1 MSKYICVF
9 CDERKESDTAHLIN
23 GKIGICRHCFENLDK
38 TAYASPYQ
46 GTEHIAFTMSPFE
59 YTKSMR
65 KVILDLKF
73 SNCKAYAKLLADMMK
88 NYLDSYDIWDT
99 FDYIVPV
106 PLHKKRLKERGYN
119 QSELIAKKLRSI

>member
-46 GTEHIAFTMSPFE
+46 GTDISLSQCPPLNTQ
-59 YTKSMR
+59 
-65 KVILDLKF
+65 KVCVKLYLFKILKLQ
-73 SNCKAYAKLLADMMK
+73 SLCKITCRYDEKL
-88 NYLDSYDIWDT
+88 S
-99 FDYIVPV
+99 
-106 PLHKKRLKERGYN
+106 
-119 QSELIAKKLRSI
+119 

>member
-46 GTEHIAFTMSPFE
+46 GT
-59 YTKSMR
+59 
-65 KVILDLKF
+65 
-73 SNCKAYAKLLADMMK
+73 
-88 NYLDSYDIWDT
+88 
-99 FDYIVPV
+99 
-106 PLHKKRLKERGYN
+106 
-119 QSELIAKKLRSI
+119 

>member
-23 GKIGICRHCFENLDK
+23 GKIGICRYCFKNLDK

-59 YTKSMR
+59 YTKRMR

-88 NYLDSYDIWDT
+88 DYLGMQ
-99 FDYIVPV
+99 FFCR
-106 PLHKKRLKERGYN
+106 LHFR
-119 QSELIAKKLRSI
+119 IPCKLWH